1 MARFRLEAHA
11 PIPGHG
17 TLTIRLELPDLDD
30 LIEHARL
37 WVLQDQLHTQQ
48 IRIYDRSA
56 ELLAV
61 DGAGGPLVVVIDE
74 WANARESLCPE
85 CGELRHAAR
94 IDSGPAWYCHG
105 CNDRAQAA

>member
-1 MARFRLEAHA
+1 MTARFRLEAHT

-17 TLTIRLELPDLDD
+17 TLNTRLELPDLDD

-61 DGAGGPLVVVIDE
+61 DGTGGPHEDQALADDYSTTTGPDVTI
-74 WANARESLCPE
+74 ARGYNMILRVCPTSPDHPHVQ
-85 CGELRHAAR
+85 LM
-94 IDSGPAWYCHG
+94 
-105 CNDRAQAA
+105 Q